1 MNKDLRKALELIVSE
16 LSNGE
21 LVLTDVVEE
30 VKDEVAEK
38 RASKKDKKVEPKE
51 EEFKENDTV
60 ETAEYSMEELKA
72 MTQAELKA
80 LAKEL
85 GVSVRGSK
93 SAILGRILE
102 KLDVSEVEEEEAP
115 VEEVEEPVTEVE
127 ELPTEEVEPI
137 DAIQDA
143 LEDLELEDLADL
155 CEQAELST
163 KGKKQALIARLMT
176 AHNAGEIDLTDFFE
190 EEDITEEVEEE
201 IEEDAVDE
209 MKIEEILEA
218 QDLKTVKAI
227 AKKLKIKVA
236 LKDKKPA
243 IIEKIGQ
250 CNAEDV
256 IEVLNDMGLIEPAD
270 DEEEASEGVEM
281 PKFEGSKKRIKAC
294 EACWKETMSDLE
306 NGDIDEDD
314 VREFFEDRFS
324 GNKSELKKIAKRDW
338 EDLAIEFAEIMAN
351 MFDDDGDDVEMQEP
365 YMVDETPYCCGVPMK
380 KVDDTHFLCE
390 IDGEEVELEDEE

>member
-51 EEFKENDTV
+51 EFKEDDTV

-102 KLDVSEVEEEEAP
+102 KLDVTEIEEEETP
-115 VEEVEEPVTEVE
+115 VEEVKEE
-127 ELPTEEVEPI
+127 ELATEEVEPI
-137 DAIQDA
+137 DSIQEA
-143 LEDLELEDLADL
+143 LEELELEDLADL

-201 IEEDAVDE
+201 IEEDTVDE

-243 IIEKIGQ
+243 IIEKIGN
-250 CNAEDV
+250 CNADDV
-256 IEVLNDMGLIEPAD
+256 MEVLNDMGLIEPTD

-306 NGDIDEDD
+306 NGEIDEADI
-314 VREFFEDRFS
+314 REFFEDRFS
-324 GNKSELKKIAKRDW
+324 GNKSELKKIAKKDW
-338 EDLAIEFAEIMAN
+338 EDLAIEFAEIISN

>member
-1 MNKDLRKALELIVSE
+1 MNKDVRKALELIVSE

-21 LVLTDVVEE
+21 LVLTDVVKEA
-30 VKDEVAEK
+30 KDEVAEK
-38 RASKKDKKVEPKE
+38 RASKKGKKVEPKE
-51 EEFKENDTV
+51 EVKEDDTV

-102 KLDVSEVEEEEAP
+102 KLDVAEVEEEEP
-115 VEEVEEPVTEVE
+115 VAEAEEPVTE
-127 ELPTEEVEPI
+127 EVEND
-137 DAIQDA
+137 DAVQEA
-143 LEDLELEDLADL
+143 LEELELEDLADL

-190 EEDITEEVEEE
+190 EEDITDEVDEE

-209 MKIEEILEA
+209 IKLEEILEA
-218 QDLKTVKAI
+218 QDLKTIKAV

-243 IIEKIGQ
+243 LIEKIGN
-250 CNAEDV
+250 CVAEDV
-256 IEVLNDMGLIEPAD
+256 MEVLNEMGIIEPTD

-306 NGDIDEDD
+306 TGDIDEDD
-314 VREFFEDRFS
+314 IREFFEDRFS
-324 GNKSELKKIAKRDW
+324 GNKSELKKIAKKDW
-338 EDLAIEFAEIMAN
+338 EDLAIEFAEIIAN

>member
-1 MNKDLRKALELIVSE
+1 MNKDVRKALELIVSE

-21 LVLTDVVEE
+21 LVLTDVVKEA
-30 VKDEVAEK
+30 KDEVAEK

-51 EEFKENDTV
+51 EVKEDDAV

-102 KLDVSEVEEEEAP
+102 KIDVAEVEEEEEP
-115 VEEVEEPVTEVE
+115 VTEEAEEPVTE
-127 ELPTEEVEPI
+127 EVENDDDPI
-137 DAIQDA
+137 QEA
-143 LEDLELEDLADL
+143 LEELELEDLADL

-190 EEDITEEVEEE
+190 EEDITDEVDEE

-209 MKIEEILEA
+209 MQIEEILEA

-250 CNAEDV
+250 YNVEDV
-256 IEVLNDMGLIEPAD
+256 IEVLNDMGLIEPTD

-294 EACWKETMSDLE
+294 EACWKETMADLE

-314 VREFFEDRFS
+314 IREFFEDRFS
-324 GNKSELKKIAKRDW
+324 GNKSELKKIAKKDW
-338 EDLAIEFAEIMAN
+338 EDLAIEFAEIIAN

-365 YMVDETPYCCGVPMK
+365 YMVGETPYCCGVPMK

>member
-1 MNKDLRKALELIVSE
+1 MNKDVRKALELIVSE

-21 LVLTDVVEE
+21 LVLTDVVKEA
-30 VKDEVAEK
+30 KDEVAEK

-51 EEFKENDTV
+51 EVKEDDTV

-102 KLDVSEVEEEEAP
+102 KLDVAEVEEEEP
-115 VEEVEEPVTEVE
+115 VAEAEEPVTE
-127 ELPTEEVEPI
+127 EVEND
-137 DAIQDA
+137 DAVQEA
-143 LEDLELEDLADL
+143 LEELELEDLADL

-190 EEDITEEVEEE
+190 EEDITDEVDEE

-209 MKIEEILEA
+209 IKLEEILEA
-218 QDLKTVKAI
+218 QDLKTIKAI

-236 LKDKKPA
+236 LKDKKPTL
-243 IIEKIGQ
+243 IEKIGN
-250 CNAEDV
+250 CVAEDV
-256 IEVLNDMGLIEPAD
+256 MEVLNEMGIIEPTD
-270 DEEEASEGVEM
+270 DEEEAPEGVEM

-306 NGDIDEDD
+306 TGDIDEDD
-314 VREFFEDRFS
+314 IREFFEDRFS
-324 GNKSELKKIAKRDW
+324 GNKSELKKIAKKDW
-338 EDLAIEFAEIMAN
+338 EDLAIEFAEIIAN

>member
-1 MNKDLRKALELIVSE
+1 MNKDVRKALELIVSE

-21 LVLTDVVEE
+21 LVLTDVVKEA
-30 VKDEVAEK
+30 KDEVAEK

-51 EEFKENDTV
+51 EVKEDDAV

-102 KLDVSEVEEEEAP
+102 KIDVAEVEEEEP
-115 VEEVEEPVTEVE
+115 VTEEADEEVEND
-127 ELPTEEVEPI
+127 
-137 DAIQDA
+137 DAVQEA
-143 LEDLELEDLADL
+143 LEELELEDLADL

-190 EEDITEEVEEE
+190 EEDITDEVDEE

-209 MKIEEILEA
+209 IKLEEILEA
-218 QDLKTVKAI
+218 QDLKTIKAI

-250 CNAEDV
+250 YNAEDV
-256 IEVLNDMGLIEPAD
+256 LEVLNDMGLIELTD

-306 NGDIDEDD
+306 TGDIDEDD
-314 VREFFEDRFS
+314 IREFFEDRFS
-324 GNKSELKKIAKRDW
+324 GNKSELKKIAKKDW
-338 EDLAIEFAEIMAN
+338 EDLAIEFAEIIAN
-351 MFDDDGDDVEMQEP
+351 MFDDDVDYVEMQEP
-365 YMVDETPYCCGVPMK
+365 YMVGETPYCCGVPMK

>member
-1 MNKDLRKALELIVSE
+1 MNKDVRKALELIVSE

-21 LVLTDVVEE
+21 LVLTDVVKEA
-30 VKDEVAEK
+30 KDEVAEK

-51 EEFKENDTV
+51 EVKEDDTV
-60 ETAEYSMEELKA
+60 ESEYSMEELKA
-72 MTQAELKA
+72 MTQVELKA

-102 KLDVSEVEEEEAP
+102 KLDVAEVEEEE
-115 VEEVEEPVTEVE
+115 PVTEAEAE
-127 ELPTEEVEPI
+127 EPATEEVENDDDPI
-137 DAIQDA
+137 QEA
-143 LEDLELEDLADL
+143 LEELELEDLADL

-190 EEDITEEVEEE
+190 EEDITDEVDEE

-209 MKIEEILEA
+209 IQLEEILEA
-218 QDLKTVKAI
+218 QDLKTIKAV

-250 CNAEDV
+250 YNAEDV
-256 IEVLNDMGLIEPAD
+256 LEVLNDMGLIEPTD

-306 NGDIDEDD
+306 TGDIDEDD
-314 VREFFEDRFS
+314 IREFFEDRFS
-324 GNKSELKKIAKRDW
+324 GNKSELKKIAKKDW
-338 EDLAIEFAEIMAN
+338 EDLAIEFAEIIAN

-365 YMVDETPYCCGVPMK
+365 YMVGETPYCCGVPMK

>member
-1 MNKDLRKALELIVSE
+1 MNKDVRKALELIVSE

-21 LVLTDVVEE
+21 LVLTDVVKEA
-30 VKDEVAEK
+30 KDEVAEK
-38 RASKKDKKVEPKE
+38 RASKKDTKVEPKE
-51 EEFKENDTV
+51 EVKEDDAV

-102 KLDVSEVEEEEAP
+102 KIDVAEVEEEE
-115 VEEVEEPVTEVE
+115 EEPVTEAETE
-127 ELPTEEVEPI
+127 EPATEEVESDGDPI
-137 DAIQDA
+137 QEA
-143 LEDLELEDLADL
+143 LEELELEDLADL

-190 EEDITEEVEEE
+190 EEDITEEVDEE

-209 MKIEEILEA
+209 MQIEEILEA

-250 CNAEDV
+250 YNVEDV
-256 IEVLNDMGLIEPAD
+256 IEVLNDMGLIESADD
-270 DEEEASEGVEM
+270 DEEEESEGVKM

-294 EACWKETMSDLE
+294 EACWKETMTDLE

-314 VREFFEDRFS
+314 IREFFEDRFS
-324 GNKSELKKIAKRDW
+324 GNKSELKKIAKKDW
-338 EDLAIEFAEIMAN
+338 EDLAIEFAEIIAN

>member
-21 LVLTDVVEE
+21 LVLTDVVKEA
-30 VKDEVAEK
+30 KDEVAEK
-38 RASKKDKKVEPKE
+38 RASKKGKKEEPKE
-51 EEFKENDTV
+51 EVKEDDTV
-60 ETAEYSMEELKA
+60 ESEYSMEELKA

-102 KLDVSEVEEEEAP
+102 KLDVAEVEEEE
-115 VEEVEEPVTEVE
+115 PVTEE
-127 ELPTEEVEPI
+127 EADEEVEPI
-137 DAIQDA
+137 DAVQEA
-143 LEDLELEDLADL
+143 LGELELEDLADL

-190 EEDITEEVEEE
+190 EEDITDEVDEE

-209 MKIEEILEA
+209 IKLEEILEA
-218 QDLKTVKAI
+218 QDLKTIKAI

-243 IIEKIGQ
+243 LIEKIGN
-250 CNAEDV
+250 CIAEDV
-256 IEVLNDMGLIEPAD
+256 LEVLNDMGLVEPTD

-294 EACWKETMSDLE
+294 EACWKEIMSDLE
-306 NGDIDEDD
+306 KGDIEEDD
-314 VREFFEDRFS
+314 IREFFEDRFS
-324 GNKSELKKIAKRDW
+324 GNKSELKKIAKKDW
-338 EDLAIEFAEIMAN
+338 EDLAIEYAEIMAN

>member
-21 LVLTDVVEE
+21 LVLTDVVKEA
-30 VKDEVAEK
+30 KDEVAEK
-38 RASKKDKKVEPKE
+38 RASKKGKKEEPKE
-51 EEFKENDTV
+51 EVKEDDTV
-60 ETAEYSMEELKA
+60 ESEYSMEELKA

-102 KLDVSEVEEEEAP
+102 KLDVAEVEEEEP
-115 VEEVEEPVTEVE
+115 VTEEEVEND
-127 ELPTEEVEPI
+127 
-137 DAIQDA
+137 DAVQEA
-143 LEDLELEDLADL
+143 LEELELEDLADL

-190 EEDITEEVEEE
+190 EEDITDEVDEE

-209 MKIEEILEA
+209 IQLEEILEA
-218 QDLKTVKAI
+218 QDLKTIKAI

-243 IIEKIGQ
+243 IIEKIGN
-250 CNAEDV
+250 CIAEDV
-256 IEVLNDMGLIEPAD
+256 LEVLNDMGLVEPTD

-294 EACWKETMSDLE
+294 EACWKEIMSDLE
-306 NGDIDEDD
+306 KGDIEEDD
-314 VREFFEDRFS
+314 IREFFEDRFS
-324 GNKSELKKIAKRDW
+324 GNKSELKKIAKKDW
-338 EDLAIEFAEIMAN
+338 EDLAIEYAEIMAN

>member
-1 MNKDLRKALELIVSE
+1 MS
-16 LSNGE
+16 
-21 LVLTDVVEE
+21 LVLTDVVKEA
-30 VKDEVAEK
+30 KDEVAEK

-51 EEFKENDTV
+51 EVKEDDTV

-72 MTQAELKA
+72 MTQVELKA

-102 KLDVSEVEEEEAP
+102 KLDVAEVEEEEPITEA
-115 VEEVEEPVTEVE
+115 ETEEPA
-127 ELPTEEVEPI
+127 TEEVENDD
-137 DAIQDA
+137 DAVQEA
-143 LEDLELEDLADL
+143 LEELELEDLADL

-190 EEDITEEVEEE
+190 EEDITDEVDEE

-209 MKIEEILEA
+209 IKLEEILEA
-218 QDLKTVKAI
+218 QDLKTIKAV

-243 IIEKIGQ
+243 LIEKIGN
-250 CNAEDV
+250 CVAEDV
-256 IEVLNDMGLIEPAD
+256 MEVLNEMGIIEPTD

-294 EACWKETMSDLE
+294 EACWKETMADLE

-314 VREFFEDRFS
+314 IREFFEDRFS
-324 GNKSELKKIAKRDW
+324 GNKSELKKIAKKDW
-338 EDLAIEFAEIMAN
+338 EDLAIEYAEIMAN

-365 YMVDETPYCCGVPMK
+365 YMVGETPYCCGVPMK

>member
-1 MNKDLRKALELIVSE
+1 MNKDVRKALELIVSE

-21 LVLTDVVEE
+21 LVLTDVVKEA
-30 VKDEVAEK
+30 KDEVAEK

-51 EEFKENDTV
+51 EVKEDDAV

-102 KLDVSEVEEEEAP
+102 KLDVAEVEEEE
-115 VEEVEEPVTEVE
+115 EPVTEAE
-127 ELPTEEVEPI
+127 EPTEEVEND
-137 DAIQDA
+137 DAVQEA
-143 LEDLELEDLADL
+143 LEELELEDLADL

-190 EEDITEEVEEE
+190 EEDITDEVDEE
-201 IEEDAVDE
+201 IEEEEVDE
-209 MKIEEILEA
+209 IQLEEILEA

-243 IIEKIGQ
+243 IIEKIGD
-250 CNAEDV
+250 CDADDV
-256 IEVLNDMGLIEPAD
+256 MEVLNEMGLVEPTD

-281 PKFEGSKKRIKAC
+281 PKFKGSKKRIKAC

-306 NGDIDEDD
+306 TGDIDEDD
-314 VREFFEDRFS
+314 IREFFEDRFS
-324 GNKSELKKIAKRDW
+324 GNKSELKKIAKKDW
-338 EDLAIEFAEIMAN
+338 EDLAIEFAEIIAN

-365 YMVDETPYCCGVPMK
+365 YMVGETPYCCGVPMK

>member
-21 LVLTDVVEE
+21 LVLTDVVKEA
-30 VKDEVAEK
+30 KDEVAEK
-38 RASKKDKKVEPKE
+38 RASKKGKKEEPKE
-51 EEFKENDTV
+51 EVKEDDTV
-60 ETAEYSMEELKA
+60 ESEYSMEELKA

-102 KLDVSEVEEEEAP
+102 KLDVAEVEEEE
-115 VEEVEEPVTEVE
+115 EPVTEE
-127 ELPTEEVEPI
+127 ADEEVEND
-137 DAIQDA
+137 DAVQEA
-143 LEDLELEDLADL
+143 LEELELEDLADL

-190 EEDITEEVEEE
+190 EEDITDEVDEE

-209 MKIEEILEA
+209 IKLEEILEA
-218 QDLKTVKAI
+218 QDLKTIKAI

-243 IIEKIGQ
+243 LIEKIGN
-250 CNAEDV
+250 CVAEDV
-256 IEVLNDMGLIEPAD
+256 MEVLNEMGIIEPTD

-294 EACWKETMSDLE
+294 EACWKEIMSDLE
-306 NGDIDEDD
+306 KGDIEEDD
-314 VREFFEDRFS
+314 IREFFEDRFS
-324 GNKSELKKIAKRDW
+324 DNKSELKKIAKKDW
-338 EDLAIEFAEIMAN
+338 EDLAIEYAEIMAN

>member
-1 MNKDLRKALELIVSE
+1 MNKDVRKALELIVSE

-21 LVLTDVVEE
+21 LVLTDVVKEA
-30 VKDEVAEK
+30 KDEVAEK
-38 RASKKDKKVEPKE
+38 RASKKGKKEEPKE
-51 EEFKENDTV
+51 EVKEDDTV
-60 ETAEYSMEELKA
+60 ESEYSMEELKA

-102 KLDVSEVEEEEAP
+102 KVDVAEVEEEE
-115 VEEVEEPVTEVE
+115 EPVTEE
-127 ELPTEEVEPI
+127 ADEEVEND
-137 DAIQDA
+137 DAVQEA
-143 LEDLELEDLADL
+143 LEELELEDLADL

-190 EEDITEEVEEE
+190 EEDITDEVDEE

-218 QDLKTVKAI
+218 QDLKTIKAI

-243 IIEKIGQ
+243 LIEKIGQ
-250 CNAEDV
+250 YNAEDV
-256 IEVLNDMGLIEPAD
+256 VEVLNDMGLVEPTD

-294 EACWKETMSDLE
+294 EACWKEIMSDLE
-306 NGDIDEDD
+306 KGDIEEDD
-314 VREFFEDRFS
+314 IREFFEDRFS
-324 GNKSELKKIAKRDW
+324 GNKSELKKIAKKDW
-338 EDLAIEFAEIMAN
+338 EDLAIEYAEIMAN

>member
-21 LVLTDVVEE
+21 LVLTDAVEE
-30 VKDEVAEK
+30 VKDEVTEK

-51 EEFKENDTV
+51 EEFKEDDTV

-102 KLDVSEVEEEEAP
+102 KLDVSEVEEEEP
-115 VEEVEEPVTEVE
+115 VEETVTKVEEEPA
-127 ELPTEEVEPI
+127 TEEVEPI
-137 DAIQDA
+137 DAIQEA
-143 LEDLELEDLADL
+143 LEELELEDLADL

-201 IEEDAVDE
+201 IEEDTVNE
-209 MKIEEILEA
+209 MQIEEILEA

-256 IEVLNDMGLIEPAD
+256 IEVLNDMGLIEPTD

-306 NGDIDEDD
+306 NGEIDEADI
-314 VREFFEDRFS
+314 REFFEDRFS

>member
-1 MNKDLRKALELIVSE
+1 MNKDVRKALELIVSE

-21 LVLTDVVEE
+21 LVLTDIVKEA
-30 VKDEVAEK
+30 KDEVAEK

-51 EEFKENDTV
+51 EVKEDDAV

-102 KLDVSEVEEEEAP
+102 KIDVAEVEEEEP
-115 VEEVEEPVTEVE
+115 VEEAEEPVTE
-127 ELPTEEVEPI
+127 EVENDDPI
-137 DAIQDA
+137 QEA
-143 LEDLELEDLADL
+143 LEELELEDLADL

-190 EEDITEEVEEE
+190 EEDITDEVDEE

-209 MKIEEILEA
+209 MQIEEILEA
-218 QDLKTVKAI
+218 QDLKTIKAI

-250 CNAEDV
+250 YNVEDV
-256 IEVLNDMGLIEPAD
+256 IEVLNDMGLIEPTD

-294 EACWKETMSDLE
+294 EACWKETMADLE

-314 VREFFEDRFS
+314 IREFFEDRFS
-324 GNKSELKKIAKRDW
+324 GNKSELKKIAKKDW
-338 EDLAIEFAEIMAN
+338 EDLAIEFAEIIAN

-365 YMVDETPYCCGVPMK
+365 YMVGETPYCCGVPMK

>member
-1 MNKDLRKALELIVSE
+1 MNKDVRKALELIVSE

-21 LVLTDVVEE
+21 LVLTDVVKEA
-30 VKDEVAEK
+30 KDEVAEK

-51 EEFKENDTV
+51 EVKEDDAV

-102 KLDVSEVEEEEAP
+102 KIDVAEVEEEEP
-115 VEEVEEPVTEVE
+115 VAEAEEPVTE
-127 ELPTEEVEPI
+127 EVEND
-137 DAIQDA
+137 DAVQEA
-143 LEDLELEDLADL
+143 LEELELEDLADL

-190 EEDITEEVEEE
+190 EEDITDEVDEE

-209 MKIEEILEA
+209 MQIEEILEA
-218 QDLKTVKAI
+218 QDLKTIKAV

-250 CNAEDV
+250 YDAEDV
-256 IEVLNDMGLIEPAD
+256 VEVLNDMGLIEPAD

-294 EACWKETMSDLE
+294 EACWKEIMSDLE
-306 NGDIDEDD
+306 KGDIEEDD
-314 VREFFEDRFS
+314 IREFFEDRFS
-324 GNKSELKKIAKRDW
+324 GNKSELKKIAKKDW
-338 EDLAIEFAEIMAN
+338 EDLAIEYAEIMAN

-390 IDGEEVELEDEE
+390 IDGEEVELEDEDEE

>member
-1 MNKDLRKALELIVSE
+1 MNKDVRKALELIVSE

-21 LVLTDVVEE
+21 LVLTYVVKEA
-30 VKDEVAEK
+30 KDEVAEK

-51 EEFKENDTV
+51 EVKEDDAV

-102 KLDVSEVEEEEAP
+102 KIDVAEVEEEEEP
-115 VEEVEEPVTEVE
+115 VEEAEEPVTE
-127 ELPTEEVEPI
+127 EVEND
-137 DAIQDA
+137 DAVQEA
-143 LEDLELEDLADL
+143 LEELELEDLADL

-190 EEDITEEVEEE
+190 EEDITDEVDEE

-209 MKIEEILEA
+209 MQIEEILEA
-218 QDLKTVKAI
+218 QDLKTVKAV

-250 CNAEDV
+250 YNVEDV
-256 IEVLNDMGLIEPAD
+256 IEVLNDMGLIESAD
-270 DEEEASEGVEM
+270 DEEESEGVEM

-294 EACWKETMSDLE
+294 EACWKETMADLE

-314 VREFFEDRFS
+314 IREFFEDRFS
-324 GNKSELKKIAKRDW
+324 GNKSELKKIAKKDW
-338 EDLAIEFAEIMAN
+338 EDLAIEFAEIIAN

-365 YMVDETPYCCGVPMK
+365 YMVGETPYCCGVPMK

-390 IDGEEVELEDEE
+390 VDGEEVELEDEE

>member
-1 MNKDLRKALELIVSE
+1 MNKDVRKALELIVSE

-21 LVLTDVVEE
+21 LVLTDVVKEA
-30 VKDEVAEK
+30 KDEVAEK

-51 EEFKENDTV
+51 EVKEDDAV

-102 KLDVSEVEEEEAP
+102 KIDVAEVEEEEP
-115 VEEVEEPVTEVE
+115 VEEAEEPVTEE
-127 ELPTEEVEPI
+127 GENDDDPI
-137 DAIQDA
+137 QEA
-143 LEDLELEDLADL
+143 LEELELEDLADL

-190 EEDITEEVEEE
+190 EEDITEEVDEE

-209 MKIEEILEA
+209 MQIEEILEA

-243 IIEKIGQ
+243 LIEKIGQ
-250 CNAEDV
+250 YNVEDV
-256 IEVLNDMGLIEPAD
+256 IEVLNDMGLIESADD
-270 DEEEASEGVEM
+270 DEEESEGVKM

-306 NGDIDEDD
+306 NGDIEEDD
-314 VREFFEDRFS
+314 IREFFEDRFS

-338 EDLAIEFAEIMAN
+338 EDLAIEFAEIIAN

>member
-1 MNKDLRKALELIVSE
+1 MNKDVRKALELIVSE

-21 LVLTDVVEE
+21 LVLTDVVKEA
-30 VKDEVAEK
+30 KDEVAEK

-51 EEFKENDTV
+51 EVKEDDTV
-60 ETAEYSMEELKA
+60 ESEYSMEELKA
-72 MTQAELKA
+72 MTQVELKA

-102 KLDVSEVEEEEAP
+102 KLDVAEVEEEEP
-115 VEEVEEPVTEVE
+115 VTEAEEPVTE
-127 ELPTEEVEPI
+127 EVEND
-137 DAIQDA
+137 DAVQEA
-143 LEDLELEDLADL
+143 LEELELEDLADL
-155 CEQAELST
+155 CEQSELST

-190 EEDITEEVEEE
+190 EEDITDEVDEE

-209 MKIEEILEA
+209 MQIEEILEA
-218 QDLKTVKAI
+218 QDLKTIKAV

-250 CNAEDV
+250 YDAEDV
-256 IEVLNDMGLIEPAD
+256 VEVLNDMGLIEPAD

-294 EACWKETMSDLE
+294 EACWKEIMSDLE
-306 NGDIDEDD
+306 KGDIEEDD
-314 VREFFEDRFS
+314 IREFFEDRFS
-324 GNKSELKKIAKRDW
+324 GNKSELKKIAKKDW
-338 EDLAIEFAEIMAN
+338 EDLAIEYAEIMAN

>member
-21 LVLTDVVEE
+21 LVLTDVVKEA
-30 VKDEVAEK
+30 KDEVAEK

-51 EEFKENDTV
+51 EVKEDDTV
-60 ETAEYSMEELKA
+60 ESEYSMEELKA
-72 MTQAELKA
+72 MTQVELKA

-102 KLDVSEVEEEEAP
+102 KLDVAEVEEEEP
-115 VEEVEEPVTEVE
+115 VAEAEEPVTE
-127 ELPTEEVEPI
+127 EVEND
-137 DAIQDA
+137 DAVQEA
-143 LEDLELEDLADL
+143 LEELELEDLADL

-190 EEDITEEVEEE
+190 EEDITDEVDEE

-209 MKIEEILEA
+209 MQIEEILEA
-218 QDLKTVKAI
+218 QDLKTIKAV

-250 CNAEDV
+250 YDAEDV
-256 IEVLNDMGLIEPAD
+256 VEVLNDMGLIEPAD

-294 EACWKETMSDLE
+294 EACWKEIMSDLE
-306 NGDIDEDD
+306 KGDIEEDD
-314 VREFFEDRFS
+314 IREFFEDRFS
-324 GNKSELKKIAKRDW
+324 GNKSELKKIAKKDW
-338 EDLAIEFAEIMAN
+338 EDLAIEYAEIMAN

>member
-1 MNKDLRKALELIVSE
+1 MNKDVRKALELIVSE

-21 LVLTDVVEE
+21 LVLTDVVKEA
-30 VKDEVAEK
+30 KDEVAEK

-51 EEFKENDTV
+51 EVKEDDTV
-60 ETAEYSMEELKA
+60 ESEYSMEELKA
-72 MTQAELKA
+72 MTQVELKA

-102 KLDVSEVEEEEAP
+102 KLDVAEVEEEEP
-115 VEEVEEPVTEVE
+115 VAEAEEPVTE
-127 ELPTEEVEPI
+127 EVEND
-137 DAIQDA
+137 DAVQEA
-143 LEDLELEDLADL
+143 LEELELEDLADL

-190 EEDITEEVEEE
+190 EEDITDEVDEE

-209 MKIEEILEA
+209 IKLEEILEA
-218 QDLKTVKAI
+218 QDLKTIKAV

-243 IIEKIGQ
+243 LIEKIGN
-250 CNAEDV
+250 CVAEDV
-256 IEVLNDMGLIEPAD
+256 MEVLNEMGIIEPTD

-306 NGDIDEDD
+306 TGDIDEDD
-314 VREFFEDRFS
+314 IREFFEDRFS
-324 GNKSELKKIAKRDW
+324 GNKSELKKIAKKDW
-338 EDLAIEFAEIMAN
+338 EDLAIEFAEIIAN

>member
-38 RASKKDKKVEPKE
+38 RATKKDKKVEPKE
-51 EEFKENDTV
+51 EVKEDDTV

-102 KLDVSEVEEEEAP
+102 KLDVTEVEEEEAL
-115 VEEVEEPVTEVE
+115 VEEVKEPVTEVE

-137 DAIQDA
+137 DAIQEA
-143 LEDLELEDLADL
+143 LEELELEDLADL

-201 IEEDAVDE
+201 IEEDVVDE

-250 CNAEDV
+250 YNAEDV
-256 IEVLNDMGLIEPAD
+256 VEVLNDMGLIEPTD

-306 NGDIDEDD
+306 KGDIDEDD
-314 VREFFEDRFS
+314 IREFFEDRFS
-324 GNKSELKKIAKRDW
+324 GNKSELKKIAKKDW

>member
-21 LVLTDVVEE
+21 LVLTDVVKEA
-30 VKDEVAEK
+30 KDEVAEK
-38 RASKKDKKVEPKE
+38 RASKKGTKEEPKE
-51 EEFKENDTV
+51 EVKEDDTV
-60 ETAEYSMEELKA
+60 ESEYSMEELKA

-102 KLDVSEVEEEEAP
+102 KLDVAEVEEEEP
-115 VEEVEEPVTEVE
+115 VTEEADEEVEND
-127 ELPTEEVEPI
+127 
-137 DAIQDA
+137 DAVQEA
-143 LEDLELEDLADL
+143 LEELELEDLADL

-190 EEDITEEVEEE
+190 EEDITDEVDEE
-201 IEEDAVDE
+201 IEEEAVDE
-209 MKIEEILEA
+209 IKLEEILEA
-218 QDLKTVKAI
+218 QDLKTIKAI

-243 IIEKIGQ
+243 LIEKIGN
-250 CNAEDV
+250 CVAEDV
-256 IEVLNDMGLIEPAD
+256 MEVLNDMGIIEPTD

-294 EACWKETMSDLE
+294 EACWKEIMSDLE
-306 NGDIDEDD
+306 KGDIEEDD
-314 VREFFEDRFS
+314 IREFFEDRFS
-324 GNKSELKKIAKRDW
+324 GNKSELKKIAKKDW
-338 EDLAIEFAEIMAN
+338 EDLAIEYAEIMAN

>member
-1 MNKDLRKALELIVSE
+1 MNKDVRKALELIVSE

-21 LVLTDVVEE
+21 LVLTDVVKGA
-30 VKDEVAEK
+30 KDEVAEK

-51 EEFKENDTV
+51 EVKEDDTV

-102 KLDVSEVEEEEAP
+102 KMDVAEVAEEEP
-115 VEEVEEPVTEVE
+115 VEEAEEPVTE
-127 ELPTEEVEPI
+127 EVENDEDPI
-137 DAIQDA
+137 QEA
-143 LEDLELEDLADL
+143 LEELELEDLADL

-190 EEDITEEVEEE
+190 EEDITDEVDEE

-209 MKIEEILEA
+209 MQIEEILEA
-218 QDLKTVKAI
+218 QDLKTIKAV

-250 CNAEDV
+250 YDAEDV
-256 IEVLNDMGLIEPAD
+256 LEVLNDMGLIEPTD

-306 NGDIDEDD
+306 TGDIDEDD
-314 VREFFEDRFS
+314 IREFFEDRFS
-324 GNKSELKKIAKRDW
+324 GNKSELKKIAKKDW
-338 EDLAIEFAEIMAN
+338 EDLAIEFAEIIAN

-365 YMVDETPYCCGVPMK
+365 YMVGETPYCCGVPMK

>member
-1 MNKDLRKALELIVSE
+1 MNKDVRKALELIVSE

-21 LVLTDVVEE
+21 LVLTDVVKEA
-30 VKDEVAEK
+30 KDEVAEK

-51 EEFKENDTV
+51 EVKEDDAV

-102 KLDVSEVEEEEAP
+102 KIDVAEVEEEEP
-115 VEEVEEPVTEVE
+115 VTEEADEEVEND
-127 ELPTEEVEPI
+127 
-137 DAIQDA
+137 DAVQEA
-143 LEDLELEDLADL
+143 LEELELEDLADL

-190 EEDITEEVEEE
+190 EEDITDEVDEE

-209 MKIEEILEA
+209 MQIEEILEA
-218 QDLKTVKAI
+218 QDLKTIKAV

-250 CNAEDV
+250 YNVEDV
-256 IEVLNDMGLIEPAD
+256 IEVLNDMGLIEPTD

-306 NGDIDEDD
+306 TGDIDEDD
-314 VREFFEDRFS
+314 IREFFEDRFS
-324 GNKSELKKIAKRDW
+324 GNKSELKKIAKKDW

>member
-1 MNKDLRKALELIVSE
+1 MNKDVRKALELIVSE

-21 LVLTDVVEE
+21 LVLTDVVKEA
-30 VKDEVAEK
+30 KDEVAEK

-51 EEFKENDTV
+51 EVKEDDAV

-102 KLDVSEVEEEEAP
+102 KIDVAEVEEEEP
-115 VEEVEEPVTEVE
+115 VTEEADEEVEND
-127 ELPTEEVEPI
+127 
-137 DAIQDA
+137 DAVQEA
-143 LEDLELEDLADL
+143 LEELELEDLADL

-190 EEDITEEVEEE
+190 EEDITDEVDEE

-209 MKIEEILEA
+209 IKLEEILEA
-218 QDLKTVKAI
+218 QDLKTIKAI

-250 CNAEDV
+250 YDAEDV
-256 IEVLNDMGLIEPAD
+256 VEVLNDMGLIEPAD

-294 EACWKETMSDLE
+294 EACWKEIMSDLE
-306 NGDIDEDD
+306 KGDIEEDD
-314 VREFFEDRFS
+314 IREFFEDRFS
-324 GNKSELKKIAKRDW
+324 GNKSELKKIAKKDW
-338 EDLAIEFAEIMAN
+338 EDLAIEYAEIMAN

-390 IDGEEVELEDEE
+390 VDGEEVELEDEE

>member
-1 MNKDLRKALELIVSE
+1 MNKDVRKALELIVSE
-16 LSNGE
+16 LSNGK
-21 LVLTDVVEE
+21 LVLTDVVKEA
-30 VKDEVAEK
+30 KDEVAEK

-51 EEFKENDTV
+51 EVKEDDTV
-60 ETAEYSMEELKA
+60 ESEYSMEELKA
-72 MTQAELKA
+72 MTQVELKA

-102 KLDVSEVEEEEAP
+102 KLDVAEVEEEEP
-115 VEEVEEPVTEVE
+115 VAEAEEPVTE
-127 ELPTEEVEPI
+127 EVEND
-137 DAIQDA
+137 DAVQEA
-143 LEDLELEDLADL
+143 LEELELEDLADL

-190 EEDITEEVEEE
+190 EEDITDEVDEE

-209 MKIEEILEA
+209 IQLEEILEA
-218 QDLKTVKAI
+218 QDLKTIKAV

-250 CNAEDV
+250 YNAEDV
-256 IEVLNDMGLIEPAD
+256 LEVLNDMGLIEPTD

-306 NGDIDEDD
+306 TGDIDEDD
-314 VREFFEDRFS
+314 IREFFEDRFS
-324 GNKSELKKIAKRDW
+324 GNKSELKKIAKKDW
-338 EDLAIEFAEIMAN
+338 EDLAIEFAEIIAN

-365 YMVDETPYCCGVPMK
+365 YMVGETPYCCGVPMK

>member
-21 LVLTDVVEE
+21 LVLTDVVKEA
-30 VKDEVAEK
+30 KDEVAEK
-38 RASKKDKKVEPKE
+38 RASKKGKKVEPKE
-51 EEFKENDTV
+51 EVKEDDTV
-60 ETAEYSMEELKA
+60 ESEYSMEELKA
-72 MTQAELKA
+72 MTQVELKA

-102 KLDVSEVEEEEAP
+102 KLDVAEVEEEEP
-115 VEEVEEPVTEVE
+115 VAEAEEPVTE
-127 ELPTEEVEPI
+127 EVEND
-137 DAIQDA
+137 DAVQEA
-143 LEDLELEDLADL
+143 LEELELEDLADL

-190 EEDITEEVEEE
+190 EEDITDEVDKE

-209 MKIEEILEA
+209 MQIEEILEA
-218 QDLKTVKAI
+218 QDLKTIKAI

-250 CNAEDV
+250 YNAEDV

-306 NGDIDEDD
+306 TGDIDEDD
-314 VREFFEDRFS
+314 IREFFEDRFS
-324 GNKSELKKIAKRDW
+324 GNKSELKKIAKKDW
-338 EDLAIEFAEIMAN
+338 EDLAIEFAEIIAN

-365 YMVDETPYCCGVPMK
+365 YMVGETPYCCGVPMK

>member
-1 MNKDLRKALELIVSE
+1 MNKDVRKALELIVSE

-21 LVLTDVVEE
+21 LVLTDAVKEA
-30 VKDEVAEK
+30 KDEVAEK
-38 RASKKDKKVEPKE
+38 RASKKGKKVEPKE
-51 EEFKENDTV
+51 EVKEDDTV

-102 KLDVSEVEEEEAP
+102 KLEVDEDEEEA
-115 VEEVEEPVTEVE
+115 EEPVTEE
-127 ELPTEEVEPI
+127 ETAEEANDDPVQE
-137 DAIQDA
+137 A
-143 LEDLELEDLADL
+143 LEELELEDLADL

-190 EEDITEEVEEE
+190 EEDITDEVDEE

-209 MKIEEILEA
+209 IQLEEILEA
-218 QDLKTVKAI
+218 QDLKTIKAI

-243 IIEKIGQ
+243 IIEKIGNY
-250 CNAEDV
+250 NADDV
-256 IEVLNDMGLIEPAD
+256 MEVLNEMGLVEPSD

-281 PKFEGSKKRIKAC
+281 PKFKGSNKRIKAC

-314 VREFFEDRFS
+314 IREFFEDRFS

-338 EDLAIEFAEIMAN
+338 EDLAIEFAEIIAN

-380 KVDDTHFLCE
+380 KVDDTHFICE

>member
-1 MNKDLRKALELIVSE
+1 MNKDLRKALELMVSE

-21 LVLTDVVEE
+21 LVLTDVVKEA
-30 VKDEVAEK
+30 KDEVAEK
-38 RASKKDKKVEPKE
+38 RASKKGKKEEPKE
-51 EEFKENDTV
+51 EVKEDDTV
-60 ETAEYSMEELKA
+60 ESEYSMEELKA

-102 KLDVSEVEEEEAP
+102 KLDVAEVEEEE
-115 VEEVEEPVTEVE
+115 EPVTEAE
-127 ELPTEEVEPI
+127 EPTEEVEND
-137 DAIQDA
+137 DAIQEA
-143 LEDLELEDLADL
+143 LEELELEDLADL

-190 EEDITEEVEEE
+190 EEDITDEVDEE
-201 IEEDAVDE
+201 IEEDEVDE
-209 MKIEEILEA
+209 MQLEEILEA

-250 CNAEDV
+250 YSADDV
-256 IEVLNDMGLIEPAD
+256 MEVLNEMGLVEPTD

-281 PKFEGSKKRIKAC
+281 PKFKGSKKRIKAC

-306 NGDIDEDD
+306 KGDIDEDD
-314 VREFFEDRFS
+314 IREFFEDRFS

-338 EDLAIEFAEIMAN
+338 EDLAIEFAEIIAN

-365 YMVDETPYCCGVPMK
+365 YMVGETPYCCGVPMK

>member
-1 MNKDLRKALELIVSE
+1 MNKDVRKALELIVSE

-21 LVLTDVVEE
+21 LVLTDVVKEA
-30 VKDEVAEK
+30 KDEVAEK

-51 EEFKENDTV
+51 EVKEDDAV

-102 KLDVSEVEEEEAP
+102 KLDVAEVEEEE
-115 VEEVEEPVTEVE
+115 EPVTEAE
-127 ELPTEEVEPI
+127 EPTEEVEND
-137 DAIQDA
+137 DAVQEA
-143 LEDLELEDLADL
+143 LEELELEDLADL

-190 EEDITEEVEEE
+190 EEDITDEVDEE
-201 IEEDAVDE
+201 IEEEEVDE
-209 MKIEEILEA
+209 IQLEEILEA

-243 IIEKIGQ
+243 IIEKIGD
-250 CNAEDV
+250 CDADDV
-256 IEVLNDMGLIEPAD
+256 MEVLNEMGLVEPTD

-281 PKFEGSKKRIKAC
+281 PKFKGSKKRIKAC

-306 NGDIDEDD
+306 KGDIDEDD
-314 VREFFEDRFS
+314 IREFFEDRFS

-338 EDLAIEFAEIMAN
+338 EDLAIEFAEIIAN

>member
-1 MNKDLRKALELIVSE
+1 MNKDVRKALELIVSE

-21 LVLTDVVEE
+21 LVLTDVVKEA
-30 VKDEVAEK
+30 KDEVAEK
-38 RASKKDKKVEPKE
+38 RASKKGKKVEPKE
-51 EEFKENDTV
+51 EVKEDDTV
-60 ETAEYSMEELKA
+60 ESEYSMEELKA

-102 KLDVSEVEEEEAP
+102 KLDVAEVEEEEEP
-115 VEEVEEPVTEVE
+115 VTEAEEPVTE
-127 ELPTEEVEPI
+127 EVENDEDPI
-137 DAIQDA
+137 QEA
-143 LEDLELEDLADL
+143 LEELELEDLADL

-190 EEDITEEVEEE
+190 EEDITDEVDEE

-209 MKIEEILEA
+209 MQIEEILEA

-243 IIEKIGQ
+243 LIEKIGQ
-250 CNAEDV
+250 YNVEDV
-256 IEVLNDMGLIEPAD
+256 IEVLNDMGLIESADD
-270 DEEEASEGVEM
+270 DEEESEGVKM

-306 NGDIDEDD
+306 NGDIEEDD
-314 VREFFEDRFS
+314 IREFFEDRFS

-338 EDLAIEFAEIMAN
+338 EDLAIEFAEIIAN

-390 IDGEEVELEDEE
+390 IDGEEVELIDEE

>member
-21 LVLTDVVEE
+21 LVLTDVVKEA
-30 VKDEVAEK
+30 KDEVAEK

-51 EEFKENDTV
+51 EVKGDDTV
-60 ETAEYSMEELKA
+60 ESEYSMEELKA
-72 MTQAELKA
+72 MTQVELKA

-102 KLDVSEVEEEEAP
+102 KLDVAEVEEEEP
-115 VEEVEEPVTEVE
+115 VAEEVEND
-127 ELPTEEVEPI
+127 
-137 DAIQDA
+137 DAVQEA
-143 LEDLELEDLADL
+143 LEELELEDLADL

-190 EEDITEEVEEE
+190 EEDITDEVDEE

-209 MKIEEILEA
+209 MQIEEILEA
-218 QDLKTVKAI
+218 QDLKTIKAV

-250 CNAEDV
+250 YNAEDV
-256 IEVLNDMGLIEPAD
+256 LEVLNDMGLIEPTD

-306 NGDIDEDD
+306 TGDIDEDD
-314 VREFFEDRFS
+314 IREFFEDRFS
-324 GNKSELKKIAKRDW
+324 GNKSELKKIAKKDW
-338 EDLAIEFAEIMAN
+338 EDLAIEFAEIIAN

-365 YMVDETPYCCGVPMK
+365 YMVGETPYCCGVPMK

>member
-21 LVLTDVVEE
+21 LVLTDVVKEA
-30 VKDEVAEK
+30 KDEVAEK
-38 RASKKDKKVEPKE
+38 RASKKGKKEEPKE
-51 EEFKENDTV
+51 EVKEDDTV
-60 ETAEYSMEELKA
+60 ESEYSMEELKA

-102 KLDVSEVEEEEAP
+102 KVDVAEVEEEEP
-115 VEEVEEPVTEVE
+115 VTEEEADEEVEND
-127 ELPTEEVEPI
+127 
-137 DAIQDA
+137 DAVQEA
-143 LEDLELEDLADL
+143 LEELELEDLADL

-190 EEDITEEVEEE
+190 EEDITDEVDEE

-218 QDLKTVKAI
+218 QDLKTIKAI

-243 IIEKIGQ
+243 LIEKIGQ
-250 CNAEDV
+250 YNAEDV
-256 IEVLNDMGLIEPAD
+256 VEVLNDMGLVEPTD

-294 EACWKETMSDLE
+294 EACWKEIMSDLE
-306 NGDIDEDD
+306 KGDIEEDD
-314 VREFFEDRFS
+314 IREFFEDRFS
-324 GNKSELKKIAKRDW
+324 GNKSELKKIAKKDW
-338 EDLAIEFAEIMAN
+338 EDLAIEYAEIMAN

>member
-21 LVLTDVVEE
+21 LVLTDVVKEA
-30 VKDEVAEK
+30 KDEVAEK
-38 RASKKDKKVEPKE
+38 RASKKGKKVEPKE
-51 EEFKENDTV
+51 EVKEDDTV
-60 ETAEYSMEELKA
+60 ESEYSMEELKA
-72 MTQAELKA
+72 MTQVELKA

-102 KLDVSEVEEEEAP
+102 KLDVAEVEEEEP
-115 VEEVEEPVTEVE
+115 V
-127 ELPTEEVEPI
+127 TEEVEND
-137 DAIQDA
+137 DAVQEA
-143 LEDLELEDLADL
+143 LEELELEDLADL

-190 EEDITEEVEEE
+190 EEDITDEVDEE

-209 MKIEEILEA
+209 MQIEEILEA
-218 QDLKTVKAI
+218 QDLKTIKAV

-250 CNAEDV
+250 YDAEDV
-256 IEVLNDMGLIEPAD
+256 VEVLNDMGLIEPAD

-294 EACWKETMSDLE
+294 EACWKEIMSDLE
-306 NGDIDEDD
+306 KGDIEEDD
-314 VREFFEDRFS
+314 IREFFEDRFS
-324 GNKSELKKIAKRDW
+324 GNKSELKKIAKKDW
-338 EDLAIEFAEIMAN
+338 EDLAIEYAEIMAN

-365 YMVDETPYCCGVPMK
+365 YMVGETPYCCGVPMK

>member
-21 LVLTDVVEE
+21 LVLTDVVKEA
-30 VKDEVAEK
+30 KDEVAEK

-51 EEFKENDTV
+51 EVKEEDTV
-60 ETAEYSMEELKA
+60 ESEYSMEELKA
-72 MTQAELKA
+72 MTQVELKA

-102 KLDVSEVEEEEAP
+102 KLDVAEVEEEEP
-115 VEEVEEPVTEVE
+115 VTEAEEPVTE
-127 ELPTEEVEPI
+127 EVEND
-137 DAIQDA
+137 DAVQEA
-143 LEDLELEDLADL
+143 LEELELEDLADL
-155 CEQAELST
+155 CEQSELST

-190 EEDITEEVEEE
+190 EEDITDEVDEE

-209 MKIEEILEA
+209 MQIEEILEA

-250 CNAEDV
+250 DNAEDV
-256 IEVLNDMGLIEPAD
+256 LEVLNDMGLIEPSD

-306 NGDIDEDD
+306 TGDIDEDD
-314 VREFFEDRFS
+314 IREFFEDRFS
-324 GNKSELKKIAKRDW
+324 GNKSELKKIAKKDW
-338 EDLAIEFAEIMAN
+338 EDLAIEFAEIIAN

-365 YMVDETPYCCGVPMK
+365 YMVGETPYCCGVPMK

-390 IDGEEVELEDEE
+390 IDGEEVELEDEDEE

>member
-21 LVLTDVVEE
+21 LVLTDVVKEA
-30 VKDEVAEK
+30 KDEVAEK
-38 RASKKDKKVEPKE
+38 RASKKGKKEEPKE
-51 EEFKENDTV
+51 EVKEDDTV
-60 ETAEYSMEELKA
+60 ESEYSMEELKA

-102 KLDVSEVEEEEAP
+102 KLDVAEVEEEE
-115 VEEVEEPVTEVE
+115 PVTEE
-127 ELPTEEVEPI
+127 EADEEVEPI
-137 DAIQDA
+137 DAVQEA
-143 LEDLELEDLADL
+143 LEELELEDLADL

-190 EEDITEEVEEE
+190 EEDITDEVDEE

-209 MKIEEILEA
+209 IKLEEILEA
-218 QDLKTVKAI
+218 QDLKTIKAI

-243 IIEKIGQ
+243 LIEKIGN
-250 CNAEDV
+250 CIAEDV
-256 IEVLNDMGLIEPAD
+256 LEVLNDMGLVEPTD

-294 EACWKETMSDLE
+294 EACWKEIMSDLE
-306 NGDIDEDD
+306 KGDIEEDD
-314 VREFFEDRFS
+314 IREFFEDRFS
-324 GNKSELKKIAKRDW
+324 GNKSELKKIAKKDW
-338 EDLAIEFAEIMAN
+338 EDLAIEYAEIMAN